1 MKKILISIFFVTLAI
16 TSLAIEN
23 ETSSICDDK
32 IASEVINTQA
42 ENESKMSPPGDSLKA
57 DAVVS
62 VPNKDKVKES
72 KNGLKWVI
80 MVSVIAAISF
90 VVYRRYKLSK
100 TVITFDSLVDYA
112 ELAKTS
118 GAASVNAFIL
128 GSMPEEQQKQVMTKF
143 NLGYKYKVK
152 GYKAES
158 TLVVVQMGDNGEVM
172 DQIILCGHQFDE
184 KLSIAFSNNTVLTIN
199 LK

>member
-1 MKKILISIFFVTLAI
+1 
-16 TSLAIEN
+16 
-23 ETSSICDDK
+23 
-32 IASEVINTQA
+32 
-42 ENESKMSPPGDSLKA
+42 
-57 DAVVS
+57 
-62 VPNKDKVKES
+62 
-72 KNGLKWVI
+72 
-80 MVSVIAAISF
+80 
-90 VVYRRYKLSK
+90 
-100 TVITFDSLVDYA
+100 
-112 ELAKTS
+112 
-118 GAASVNAFIL
+118 
-128 GSMPEEQQKQVMTKF
+128 MTKF